1 MLDLSQ
7 IRKKI
12 DETDEEILR
21 LFERRMELTGQV
33 ARYKIETGK

>member
-33 ARYKIETGK
+33 AGIR